1 MTMGIDLGSVA
12 EWVAAIAAVAAIAV
26 AGIALWHSSRIDEL
40 NSRLLHRQI
49 GAEYVY
55 WHVHADRENKRFV
68 FRNIGTSTAHDVT
81 AHVFIEGT
89 EHIESQQLGD
99 CGNGETLVMPST
111 TFLTERT
118 GVVSQYY
125 AMYAYNRAIKAD
137 TNPMTVQV
145 LVEWRDSLG
154 FNDHQQIGIRYH

>member
-1 MTMGIDLGSVA
+1 MTIGIDLGSVA
-12 EWVAAIAAVAAIAV
+12 EWVAAIAAVAAVVV

-40 NSRLLHRQI
+40 NSRLLHRQTS
-49 GAEYVY
+49 AEYVY
-55 WHVHADRENKRFV
+55 WHVHADRENERFV
-68 FRNIGTSTAHDVT
+68 FRNIGTSAAHDVT
-81 AHVFIEGT
+81 AHAFIEGT
-89 EHIESQQLGD
+89 EHIESQRLGY

-118 GVVSQYY
+118 GVVIQYY
-125 AMYAYNRAIKAD
+125 AMYAYNRAVKTD